1 MVQLIKNEF
10 IKLFKLKSTRILLI
24 LFFVIVIG
32 FSYKFSKDIK
42 AEDDGYIF
50 YEEEYIY
57 YNDYNKEESLE
68 NILNSEYRSELEKIG
83 ANYRYNSWQA
93 YSFMINFDI
102 ITEVIGIDSENY
114 NEIKK
119 VYEKNDWKT
128 YTNTFIKS
136 LEKIDTKKDKNRSD
150 WIQSTIE
157 TEKIRLENNIP
168 YGYDYLNNALRNY
181 NNNKNLLERFC

>member
-83 ANYRYNSWQA
+83 DNYRYNSWQA

-150 WIQSTIE
+150 WIQSTIV

>member
-83 ANYRYNSWQA
+83 ANYRYDSWQA

-114 NEIKK
+114 NKIKE

>member
-128 YTNTFIKS
+128 YTNTFIKC
-136 LEKIDTKKDKNRSD
+136 LEKIDKKKKKNRSD

>member
-57 YNDYNKEESLE
+57 YNDYNKKESLE

-128 YTNTFIKS
+128 YTNTFIKC

>member
-83 ANYRYNSWQA
+83 DNYRYNSWQA